1 MGFDKAVNLSGL
13 RACMACWFTDWAMFF
28 GLTIGQSMFKDWARY
43 FSLMVG
49 QGMLL
54 VSLKIVQGT

>member
-1 MGFDKAVNLSGL
+1 MVKACL
-13 RACMACWFTDWAMFF
+13 FEDWVRFF

-54 VSLKIVQGT
+54 VSLKIGQGSLV